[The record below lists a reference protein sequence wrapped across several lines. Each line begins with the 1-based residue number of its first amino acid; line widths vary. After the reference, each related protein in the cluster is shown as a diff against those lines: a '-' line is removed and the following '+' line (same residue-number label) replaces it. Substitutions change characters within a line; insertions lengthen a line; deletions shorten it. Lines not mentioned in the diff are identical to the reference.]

1 MAAPDRH
8 DRAAD
13 GPAGRAAV
21 VGRRSGSGGSAGGRG
36 RGRRTGRGAAPSG
49 TRGAGAASSSRGRT
63 RARQG
68 PRRDPQRVV
77 RRRHP
82 LRVPSGPAAAAAR
95 ARRAAAAT
103 GGALG
108 LSTARRAAVLA
119 VVVCAL
125 ALTVAVPLRNYV
137 TQRHEIAAVA
147 AEQERLAR
155 DVGTLTDERSALRDP
170 AHIEALARERLRL
183 RPPGRGALPR
193 RAARRRERPARPPRR
208 RIGCRAAARGGRP
221 ALVRPRRPHD
231 PRHGPVSDGPTS
243 RRRTTSTP

>member
-13 GPAGRAAV
+13 GTAGRNAGSSGGA
-21 VGRRSGSGGSAGGRG
+21 GSGGSAGGRG

-170 AHIEALARERLRL
+170 AHIEALARERL
-183 RPPGRGALPR
+183 GY
-193 RAARRRERPARPPRR
+193 ARPGEVPYRVELPGDANAPR
-208 RIGCRAAARGGRP
+208 
-221 ALVRPRRPHD
+221 D
-231 PRHGPVSDGPTS
+231 PRDAGSGAELPPAEADLPWYARVA
-243 RRRTTSTP
+243 RTTLGTAP

>member
-13 GPAGRAAV
+13 GPADRAA
-21 VGRRSGSGGSAGGRG
+21 GSSGSGGPGSGGSAAGRG
-36 RGRRTGRGAAPSG
+36 RGRRTGRGAAASG
-49 TRGAGAASSSRGRT
+49 ARGTGAASSSRGRT

-170 AHIEALARERLRL
+170 AHIEALARERL
-183 RPPGRGALPR
+183 GY
-193 RAARRRERPARPPRR
+193 ARPGEVPYRVELPGDANAPR
-208 RIGCRAAARGGRP
+208 
-221 ALVRPRRPHD
+221 D
-231 PRHGPVSDGPTS
+231 PRDAGAGAELPPAEADLPWYARVA
-243 RRRTTSTP
+243 RTTLGTAP

>member
-13 GPAGRAAV
+13 GPAGSS
-21 VGRRSGSGGSAGGRG
+21 SGSGGSGSGSAGGRG

-170 AHIEALARERLRL
+170 AHIEALARERL
-183 RPPGRGALPR
+183 GY
-193 RAARRRERPARPPRR
+193 ARPGEVPYRVELPGDANAPR
-208 RIGCRAAARGGRP
+208 
-221 ALVRPRRPHD
+221 D
-231 PRHGPVSDGPTS
+231 PRDAGSGAELPPAEADLPWYARVA
-243 RRRTTSTP
+243 RTTLGTAP

>member
-13 GPAGRAAV
+13 GRAGSSS
-21 VGRRSGSGGSAGGRG
+21 GSGSGGSGSGGSAGGRG

-49 TRGAGAASSSRGRT
+49 TRGTGAASSSRGRT

-170 AHIEALARERLRL
+170 AHIEALARERL
-183 RPPGRGALPR
+183 GY
-193 RAARRRERPARPPRR
+193 ARPGEVPYRVELPGDANAPR
-208 RIGCRAAARGGRP
+208 
-221 ALVRPRRPHD
+221 D
-231 PRHGPVSDGPTS
+231 PRDAGSGAELPPAEADLPWYARVARMTLGTAP
-243 RRRTTSTP
+243 

>member
-1 MAAPDRH
+1 MAGPERTPDDGSA
-8 DRAAD
+8 DR
-13 GPAGRAAV
+13 
-21 VGRRSGSGGSAGGRG
+21 GSAGRSGARG
-36 RGRRTGRGAAPSG
+36 RGRRGGRTGASSG
-49 TRGAGAASSSRGRT
+49 TRGSAGRSGGARGRT

-95 ARRAAAAT
+95 ARRAAQAT

-137 TQRHEIAAVA
+137 TQRHEIAAVT
-147 AEQERLAR
+147 AEQERLAG
-155 DVGTLTDERSALRDP
+155 DVRRLTDERAALRDP
-170 AHIEALARERLRL
+170 AHIEALARERL
-183 RPPGRGALPR
+183 GY
-193 RAARRRERPARPPRR
+193 ARPGEVPYRVQLPGDATAPR
-208 RIGCRAAARGGRP
+208 
-221 ALVRPRRPHD
+221 D
-231 PRHGPVSDGPTS
+231 PRDTDPRAGLPPAEAELPWYARVA
-243 RRRTTSTP
+243 RSTLGTAP

>member
-1 MAAPDRH
+1 MAAPDRR

-13 GPAGRAAV
+13 GSPAG
-21 VGRRSGSGGSAGGRG
+21 SGSAGSGSAGSAGGRG
-36 RGRRTGRGAAPSG
+36 RGRRAGRGAAPSG
-49 TRGAGAASSSRGRT
+49 TRGAGAASARGRT

-155 DVGTLTDERSALRDP
+155 DVRTLTDERSALRDP
-170 AHIEALARERLRL
+170 AHIEALARERL
-183 RPPGRGALPR
+183 GY
-193 RAARRRERPARPPRR
+193 ARPGEVPYRVELPGDANAPR
-208 RIGCRAAARGGRP
+208 
-221 ALVRPRRPHD
+221 D
-231 PRHGPVSDGPTS
+231 PRDAGAGAELPPAEADLPWYARVA
-243 RRRTTSTP
+243 RTTLGTAP

>member
-1 MAAPDRH
+1 VAAPDRH

-13 GPAGRAAV
+13 GPAG
-21 VGRRSGSGGSAGGRG
+21 SSGGSGGGRG
-36 RGRRTGRGAAPSG
+36 RGRRTGRGAVSPGTRGTSG

-170 AHIEALARERLRL
+170 AHIEALARERL
-183 RPPGRGALPR
+183 GY
-193 RAARRRERPARPPRR
+193 ARPGEVPYRVELPGDANAPR
-208 RIGCRAAARGGRP
+208 
-221 ALVRPRRPHD
+221 D
-231 PRHGPVSDGPTS
+231 PRDAGAGAELPPAEADLPWYARVA
-243 RRRTTSTP
+243 RTTLGTAP

>member
-1 MAAPDRH
+1 MAAAEPTRDLPDR
-8 DRAAD
+8 DTAGSAA
-13 GPAGRAAV
+13 
-21 VGRRSGSGGSAGGRG
+21 GGSAASSRGRRRGTGRG
-36 RGRRTGRGAAPSG
+36 RG
-49 TRGAGAASSSRGRT
+49 GAGAPAAPRGRT

-95 ARRAAAAT
+95 ARRAAQAT

-137 TQRHEIAAVA
+137 TQRHELAAVA
-147 AEQERLAR
+147 AEQDRLAR
-155 DVGTLTDERSALRDP
+155 EVAVLTEERAALRDP
-170 AHIEALARERLRL
+170 AHIEALARERLGYA
-183 RPPGRGALPR
+183 RPGEVPYRVQLPGDAD
-193 RAARRRERPARPPRR
+193 AAR
-208 RIGCRAAARGGRP
+208 
-221 ALVRPRRPHD
+221 D
-231 PRHGPVSDGPTS
+231 PRETGPRAGLPPAEAELPWYERVA
-243 RRRTTSTP
+243 RSTLGTAP

>member
-1 MAAPDRH
+1 MAGPERTPDDGSA
-8 DRAAD
+8 DRGA
-13 GPAGRAAV
+13 AGRP
-21 VGRRSGSGGSAGGRG
+21 GGARG
-36 RGRRTGRGAAPSG
+36 RGRRGSRSGAASG
-49 TRGAGAASSSRGRT
+49 TRGSAPARGRT

-95 ARRAAAAT
+95 ARRAAQAT

-137 TQRHEIAAVA
+137 TQRHEIAAVT
-147 AEQERLAR
+147 AEQERLAG
-155 DVGTLTDERSALRDP
+155 DVRRLTDERAALRDP
-170 AHIEALARERLRL
+170 AHIEALARDRL
-183 RPPGRGALPR
+183 GY
-193 RAARRRERPARPPRR
+193 ARPGEVPYRVQLP
-208 RIGCRAAARGGRP
+208 GDAAA
-221 ALVRPRRPHD
+221 PRD
-231 PRHGPVSDGPTS
+231 PRDTDPRAGLPPAEAELPWYARVA
-243 RRRTTSTP
+243 RSTLGTAP

>member
-1 MAAPDRH
+1 MAGPDRH
-8 DRAAD
+8 AD
-13 GPAGRAAV
+13 GPAGSSGA
-21 VGRRSGSGGSAGGRG
+21 SGSSNGG
-36 RGRRTGRGAAPSG
+36 RGRRTGRTSAASTARGTGAAPSP
-49 TRGAGAASSSRGRT
+49 RGRT

-82 LRVPSGPAAAAAR
+82 LRGTSGPAAAAAR

-137 TQRHEIAAVA
+137 TQRHELAAVA

-170 AHIEALARERLRL
+170 AHVEALARERL
-183 RPPGRGALPR
+183 GY
-193 RAARRRERPARPPRR
+193 ARPGEIPYRVELPGDADAPR
-208 RIGCRAAARGGRP
+208 
-221 ALVRPRRPHD
+221 D
-231 PRHGPVSDGPTS
+231 PRDTAAGTELPPAEADLPWYARVA
-243 RRRTTSTP
+243 RTTLGTAP

>member
-1 MAAPDRH
+1 VPAPDPAR
-8 DRAAD
+8 D
-13 GPAGRAAV
+13 GPADRDTAA
-21 VGRRSGSGGSAGGRG
+21 GSGGAASRGGRRRGTGRATTGRTGGRG
-36 RGRRTGRGAAPSG
+36 TGAP
-49 TRGAGAASSSRGRT
+49 APARGRT

-95 ARRAAAAT
+95 ARRAAQAT

-137 TQRHEIAAVA
+137 TQRHELAAVA

-155 DVGTLTDERSALRDP
+155 DVRALTDERAALRDP
-170 AHIEALARERLRL
+170 AHVEALARERL
-183 RPPGRGALPR
+183 GY
-193 RAARRRERPARPPRR
+193 ARPGEVPYRVELP
-208 RIGCRAAARGGRP
+208 GDAAAAR
-221 ALVRPRRPHD
+221 D
-231 PRHGPVSDGPTS
+231 PREPRPDAGLPPAEAELPWYS
-243 RRRTTSTP
+243 RVARSTLGTAP

>member
-1 MAAPDRH
+1 VAAPDRH

-13 GPAGRAAV
+13 GSADRKAGS
-21 VGRRSGSGGSAGGRG
+21 SGGSGAGGSAGGRG

-68 PRRDPQRVV
+68 PRRDPKRVV

-155 DVGTLTDERSALRDP
+155 DVRTLTDERSALRDP
-170 AHIEALARERLRL
+170 AHIEALARERL
-183 RPPGRGALPR
+183 GY
-193 RAARRRERPARPPRR
+193 ARPGEVPYRVELPGDANAPR
-208 RIGCRAAARGGRP
+208 
-221 ALVRPRRPHD
+221 D
-231 PRHGPVSDGPTS
+231 PRDAGSGAELPPAEADLPWYARVA
-243 RRRTTSTP
+243 RTTLGTAP

>member
-1 MAAPDRH
+1 VAAPDRH

-13 GPAGRAAV
+13 GSADRKAGS
-21 VGRRSGSGGSAGGRG
+21 SGGSGAGGSAGGRG

-155 DVGTLTDERSALRDP
+155 DVRTLTDERSALRDP
-170 AHIEALARERLRL
+170 AHIEALARERL
-183 RPPGRGALPR
+183 GY
-193 RAARRRERPARPPRR
+193 ARPGEVPYRVELPGDANAPR
-208 RIGCRAAARGGRP
+208 
-221 ALVRPRRPHD
+221 D
-231 PRHGPVSDGPTS
+231 PRDAGSGAELPPAEADLPWYARVA
-243 RRRTTSTP
+243 RTTLGTAP

>member
-1 MAAPDRH
+1 M
-8 DRAAD
+8 
-13 GPAGRAAV
+13 
-21 VGRRSGSGGSAGGRG
+21 
-36 RGRRTGRGAAPSG
+36 
-49 TRGAGAASSSRGRT
+49 
-63 RARQG
+63 
-68 PRRDPQRVV
+68 

-170 AHIEALARERLRL
+170 AHIEALARERL
-183 RPPGRGALPR
+183 GY
-193 RAARRRERPARPPRR
+193 ARPGEVPYRVELPGDANAPR
-208 RIGCRAAARGGRP
+208 
-221 ALVRPRRPHD
+221 D
-231 PRHGPVSDGPTS
+231 PRDAGSGAELPPAEADLPWYARVA
-243 RRRTTSTP
+243 RTTLGTAP

>member
-1 MAAPDRH
+1 
-8 DRAAD
+8 
-13 GPAGRAAV
+13 
-21 VGRRSGSGGSAGGRG
+21 
-36 RGRRTGRGAAPSG
+36 
-49 TRGAGAASSSRGRT
+49 RGAGAATSSRGRT

-170 AHIEALARERLRL
+170 AHIEALARERL
-183 RPPGRGALPR
+183 GY
-193 RAARRRERPARPPRR
+193 ARPGEVPYRVELPGDADAPR
-208 RIGCRAAARGGRP
+208 
-221 ALVRPRRPHD
+221 D
-231 PRHGPVSDGPTS
+231 PRDAGAGAELPPAEADLPWYARVA
-243 RRRTTSTP
+243 RTTLGTAP

>member
-13 GPAGRAAV
+13 GPAGRHAGSSGGA
-21 VGRRSGSGGSAGGRG
+21 GSGGSGSGGSGGGRG

-155 DVGTLTDERSALRDP
+155 DVATLTDERAALRDP
-170 AHIEALARERLRL
+170 AHIEALARERL
-183 RPPGRGALPR
+183 GY
-193 RAARRRERPARPPRR
+193 ARPGEVPYRVELPGDANAPR
-208 RIGCRAAARGGRP
+208 
-221 ALVRPRRPHD
+221 D
-231 PRHGPVSDGPTS
+231 PRDAGSGAELPPAEADLPWYARVA
-243 RRRTTSTP
+243 RTTLGTAP